1 MFTGIRFHK
10 SEILVFCLLVS
21 ISGCSATGPNSTR
34 EIYPSALEARE
45 ISEEKKEAAD
55 SEEPSSAEAADLDEP
70 SSAEATNLEEP
81 SSEEATDSE
90 EPSSEEATD
99 SEEPSSAEAADSEEP
114 SSEEA
119 SNLEE
124 PSSEEA
130 TDSEEPSSEEAAN
143 SEGNSNLSDFDNPSK
158 LDRKNTDI
166 DLFVGTVTTLEQ
178 QSSSKSSAEIDI
190 ENNVLR
196 EELPKSEET
205 FYIYIPED

>member
-55 SEEPSSAEAADLDEP
+55 S
-70 SSAEATNLEEP
+70 
-81 SSEEATDSE
+81 
-90 EPSSEEATD
+90 
-99 SEEPSSAEAADSEEP
+99 
-114 SSEEA
+114 
-119 SNLEE
+119 EE

>member
-55 SEEPSSAEAADLDEP
+55 SEEPSS
-70 SSAEATNLEEP
+70 
-81 SSEEATDSE
+81 
-90 EPSSEEATD
+90 EEATD
-99 SEEPSSAEAADSEEP
+99 SEEPSSAEAT
-114 SSEEA
+114 
-119 SNLEE
+119 NLEE